1 MHTEICKYCH
11 KKVEIKKDGHKGS
24 MQGHLAKC
32 NEYQKYKNE
41 ILTKEY
47 LYNEYI
53 VNRHSAKW
61 ISEQTGINTKAII
74 KKLKF
79 FNIDTRTL
87 KESCNEAERKQRY
100 KETCLKNFGYEHNFC
115 KNTESRK
122 KWEQQ
127 LFDDYGITNIF
138 QREDIKFKSHI
149 SLFHHKGKTQLRK
162 ISKVEKKVLDFLISE
177 GYDVINNKKILC
189 NNKVKY
195 ADCVINNKIIEVN
208 GDIYHANPKIYKSN
222 DLIRFW
228 GYNDKAKLLWDK
240 DYQKFKE
247 YKHLGYD
254 VLYVWE
260 KDIKENF
267 DKVKDIIKK
276 FIERGENEGFYNK
289 EYKEN

>member
-1 MHTEICKYCH
+1 MNNEICKYCH
-11 KKVEIKKDGHKGS
+11 KKVEIKKEGHKGS

-41 ILTKEY
+41 ILTKDF

-53 VNRHSAKW
+53 INRHSAKW
-61 ISEQTGINTKAII
+61 ISDQTGINTKAII
-74 KKLKF
+74 QKLKF
-79 FNIDTRTL
+79 FNINTRTI
-87 KESCNEAERKQRY
+87 KESCNEVERKQRY

-122 KWEQQ
+122 KWEQR
-127 LFDDYGITNIF
+127 LFDEYGITNIF
-138 QREDIKFKSHI
+138 QREDIKIKSHI
-149 SLFHHKGKTQLRK
+149 SLFHHKGKVQLRK
-162 ISKVEKKVLDFLISE
+162 ISKVEKKVLDFLIGE
-177 GYDVINNKKILC
+177 GYDVISNKKILY

-228 GYNDKAKLLWDK
+228 GYNNKAKLLWDK
-240 DYQKFKE
+240 DYQKFQE
-247 YKHLGYD
+247 YKQLGYD

-260 KDIKENF
+260 KDINENF
-267 DKVKDIIKK
+267 DKVKDMIKK